1 MVLANPKVTWL
12 VIDFHSLMISEEFLC
27 IMNLIIVFIAEIGLV
42 VDTVAV
48 CFFTTNNTVLDLS
61 HSVLVEWVHH
71 DLSRHFV

>member
-1 MVLANPKVTWL
+1 MVFANAKVTWL

-48 CFFTTNNTVLDLS
+48 CFFTTNNTVKVLS
-61 HSVLVEWVHH
+61 HRVLIGRVHH
-71 DLSRHFV
+71 DLGRHFV